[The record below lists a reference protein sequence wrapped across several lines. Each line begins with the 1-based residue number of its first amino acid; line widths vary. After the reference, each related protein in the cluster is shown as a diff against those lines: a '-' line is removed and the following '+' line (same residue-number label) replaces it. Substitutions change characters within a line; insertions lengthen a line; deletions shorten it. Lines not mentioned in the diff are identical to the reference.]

1 MVTLPGGEA
10 WPALGLGTWRMG
22 ESRSSRRDEVAAVRA
37 AIEMGY
43 RVIDTA
49 EMYGEGGAE
58 EVVGNAVAECLRA
71 GTVKRDE
78 FFIVSKVYPHNASAS
93 GVVAACERSRAR
105 LRLDRIDCYLLHWRG
120 SVPLAE
126 TVAAFESLRERGR
139 IRYWGVSNFDVADMH
154 ELLAVEAGDR
164 CATNQVWLSLTQR
177 GPAFELVPWQ
187 QARGIATMA
196 YSPIDQGALAT
207 NPALRRIA
215 ERRQVTPAQLA
226 LAWLAAQP
234 GVLAIPKAASV
245 AHLREN
251 LESQA
256 LVLTPEDRA
265 ELDLAFPPPMR
276 KTPLA
281 MT

>member
-22 ESRSSRRDEVAAVRA
+22 ESGSSRRAEEAAVLA

-58 EVVGNAVAECLRA
+58 EVVGNAVARCLRA
-71 GTVKRDE
+71 GRVSRDE
-78 FFIVSKVYPHNASAS
+78 LFIVSKVYPHNASAS
-93 GVVAACERSRAR
+93 GVVAACERSLAR

-139 IRYWGVSNFDVADMH
+139 IRHWGVSNFDVVDMQ
-154 ELLAVEAGDR
+154 ELFAVDTGDR
-164 CATNQVWLSLTQR
+164 CITNQVYFSLTQR

-196 YSPIDQGALAT
+196 YSPIDQGALAKH
-207 NPALRRIA
+207 PALRRIA
-215 ERRQVTPAQLA
+215 ERRRATPAQLA

-256 LVLTPEDRA
+256 LVLTPEDGA
-265 ELDLAFPPPMR
+265 ELDRAFAPPTR